1 MLSLTHVLYLGT
13 SGEMSLP
20 EDKAAA
26 DRKAAEEKMEI
37 ERGVRLLDTS
47 TDDISSQDGKRTRV
61 DSLSSHF
68 IRVCGLGQSEVFE
81 TDDSNLPPPPARCRC
96 LPQS

>member
-47 TDDISSQDGKRTRV
+47 TEIAA
-61 DSLSSHF
+61 
-68 IRVCGLGQSEVFE
+68 E
-81 TDDSNLPPPPARCRC
+81 
-96 LPQS
+96 